1 MFHKD
6 MFHKDKGMPNPRAPH
21 FEDDGYEARGSG
33 ALTRFLSGLAAFS
46 AGVFI
51 CGACSSYSAA
61 DASFNMAVARVRDPA
76 TGLISEAA
84 PGNMFGHVGAAFGD
98 LMMQGFGWTAI
109 LLGFALMIGGV
120 RRAFNI
126 GQRDPAAWIWAFAA
140 ILFAACCLAEWPTPR
155 AWDMSAGLGGV
166 AGEMMLAIAS
176 TPFAA
181 LKIPE
186 PQVWASAIAGLLA
199 ILFAAMAM
207 GLGASDATSLWRA
220 LTRKPERPQ
229 DRYAP
234 ERPVVAGVPALPSHP
249 SPSAGMLEGG
259 FMAGVM
265 KLLGRK
271 PREVIEP
278 IVYTEED
285 GFDAGEQGFFNA
297 VENSETQNRQ
307 RPIVPRVLES
317 RPIPGGT
324 GPDAAAPAPQAPR
337 PAPRPAAQQSAV
349 RPAQSQQPAQS
360 ARVRDPSSAL
370 PPIDL
375 LDVPP
380 PRRSEVDE
388 ARLLEMADRLGEVLT
403 EFGVKGRITEVR
415 PGPVVTLFELEP
427 AAGVRSS
434 KVIALAEDIAR
445 AMSATSA
452 RVAVIPGRNAI
463 GIELPNPNRETVYLR
478 DLLTANEFVRSRM
491 ALPLA
496 LGESIEGQPMIGDLG
511 KMPHLLIAG
520 TTGSGK
526 SVGINAMILS
536 LMFKLPPEK
545 CRFIMID
552 PKMLELSI
560 YEGIPHLLS
569 PVVTDPQKAVLALK
583 WVVREMESRYEIMSK
598 MGVRNIAG
606 FNQKAEEAAA
616 RGEHL
621 TRQVQTGWNK
631 ETGEAIWENEAMKP
645 EPMPHIVVI
654 IDEMADLMLVA
665 GKDIESA
672 VQRIAQMARAAGIH
686 LITATQ
692 RPSVDVITGTIKANF
707 PTRIS
712 YMVTTKI
719 DSRTILGEQG
729 AEQLLGMGDL
739 LWMQSGGKI
748 TRVHGPFVK
757 DEEVER
763 VVSWLKDQGAPQY
776 VEGITD
782 EVEEEAS
789 VADAAFG
796 TSSGDPEE
804 DMYRDAV
811 AAVIREKRPT
821 TSYVQRVLRIGY
833 NRAASM
839 IERME
844 REGVISAADHA
855 GKRQILSRDQRSGG
869 SSDEEAA

>member
-1 MFHKD
+1 
-6 MFHKDKGMPNPRAPH
+6 MPHPRAPH
-21 FEDDGYEARGSG
+21 SEDDGYETRGSS
-33 ALTRFLSGLAAFS
+33 AFSRFLSGLAAFS

-51 CGACSSYSAA
+51 CGACSSYSSA
-61 DASFNMAVARVRDPA
+61 DASFNMAVARVRDAA
-76 TGLISEAA
+76 TGLVTEAA
-84 PGNMFGHVGAAFGD
+84 PENMFGMVGAGFGD
-98 LMMQGFGWTAI
+98 MLMQGFGWTAI
-109 LLGFALMIGGV
+109 LLGFGLMIGGV
-120 RRAFNI
+120 RRAFAI
-126 GQRDPAAWIWAFAA
+126 GQQDPAGWMWGLAA
-140 ILFAACCLAEWPTPR
+140 ILFAACCLAEWPIPKS
-155 AWDMSAGLGGV
+155 WEMSAGLGGV
-166 AGEMMLAIAS
+166 VGEVMLAITA

-181 LKIPE
+181 LQIPE
-186 PQVWASAIAGLLA
+186 PQVWASAIAGLCA

-207 GLGASDATSLWRA
+207 GMGASDATSLWRA
-220 LTRKPERPQ
+220 LTKKPEYEPQ
-229 DRYAP
+229 HQPAIS
-234 ERPVVAGVPALPSHP
+234 GVPALASRPVAS
-249 SPSAGMLEGG
+249 GG
-259 FMAGVM
+259 LMQGVM
-265 KLLGRK
+265 RLIGVK
-271 PREVIEP
+271 PKEVIEP

-285 GFDAGEQGFFNA
+285 GFEDGERGFFSA
-297 VENSETQNRQ
+297 VENSETANRQ
-307 RPIVPRVLES
+307 RPIVPRVLEG
-317 RPIPGGT
+317 RPVPDAIPA
-324 GPDAAAPAPQAPR
+324 PAAAAAPAAAPRTISRPSQAQPTAAAPTPQAA
-337 PAPRPAAQQSAV
+337 PAPRQQAA
-349 RPAQSQQPAQS
+349 P
-360 ARVRDPSSAL
+360 RVRDASLAV
-370 PPIDL
+370 PPIEL

-380 PRRSEVDE
+380 TRRSDVDE
-388 ARLLEMADRLGEVLT
+388 ARLLDMADRLAGVLN
-403 EFGVKGRITEVR
+403 EFGIKGRITEVR

-434 KVIALAEDIAR
+434 KVVALAEDIAR

-478 DLLTANEFVRSRM
+478 DLLSSNEFTRARM

-496 LGESIEGQPMIGDLG
+496 LGESIEGQPMIGDLA

-560 YEGIPHLLS
+560 YEGVPHLLS

-606 FNQKAEEAAA
+606 FNQKAEDAAA

-621 TRQVQTGWNK
+621 TRQIQTGWNK
-631 ETGEAIWENEAMKP
+631 ETGEPIFENEAMKP
-645 EPMPHIVVI
+645 EPMPHIVVV

-665 GKDIESA
+665 GKEIEGA

-757 DEEVER
+757 DEEVEA
-763 VVSWLKDQGAPQY
+763 VVNWLKDQGVPQY

-804 DMYRDAV
+804 DMYREAV
-811 AAVIREKRPT
+811 AAVVRDKRPT

-844 REGVISAADHA
+844 REGIISAADHA
-855 GKRQILSRDQRSGG
+855 GKRQILSRDTGRGGGGG
-869 SSDEEAA
+869 SNDEEAA

>member
-1 MFHKD
+1 
-6 MFHKDKGMPNPRAPH
+6 MPNARTPH
-21 FEDDGYEARGSG
+21 VEDDGYEARGSG

-46 AGVFI
+46 AGVFV
-51 CGACSSYSAA
+51 CGACSSYSAM
-61 DASFNMAVARVRDPA
+61 DPSFNMAVARVTDPA
-76 TGLISEAA
+76 TGVVSEIL
-84 PGNMFGHVGAAFGD
+84 PGNMFGHFGATFGD
-98 LMMQGFGWTAI
+98 LLMQSFGWTAI

-120 RRAFNI
+120 RRAFGI
-126 GQRDPAAWIWAFAA
+126 GQRDPAAWIWAMAA
-140 ILFAACCLAEWPTPR
+140 ILFAACCLAEWPIPR
-155 AWDMSAGLGGV
+155 SWDMSAGLGGV
-166 AGEMMLAIAS
+166 VGEVMLALTS

-186 PQVWASAIAGLLA
+186 AQVWASALAGLLT

-207 GLGASDATSLWRA
+207 GLGASDATSLWRS
-220 LTRKPERPQ
+220 LTRKPEHAPEPH
-229 DRYAP
+229 YAP
-234 ERPVVAGVPALPSHP
+234 ERPVVSGVPALPSRP
-249 SPSAGMLEGG
+249 ATSGG
-259 FMAGVM
+259 LMGGVM

-271 PREVIEP
+271 PEEVIEP
-278 IVYTEED
+278 IVFTEED
-285 GFDAGEQGFFNA
+285 GFDSGEQGFFNA

-317 RPIPGGT
+317 RPVPGT
-324 GPDAAAPAPQAPR
+324 NGPDATTPAASAPTPRPITRPAAPAQSSGQSSTR
-337 PAPRPAAQQSAV
+337 PAP
-349 RPAQSQQPAQS
+349 SQQS
-360 ARVRDPSSAL
+360 ARVRDASSAI
-370 PPIDL
+370 PPIEL

-380 PRRSEVDE
+380 PRRSDVDE
-388 ARLLEMADRLGEVLT
+388 SRLLEMADRLGEVLT
-403 EFGVKGRITEVR
+403 EFGIKGRITEVR

-463 GIELPNPNRETVYLR
+463 GIELPNLNRETVYLR
-478 DLLTANEFVRSRM
+478 DLLTANEFTRSRA

-496 LGESIEGQPMIGDLG
+496 LGESIEGQPQIGDLG

-560 YEGIPHLLS
+560 YEGIPHLLA

-598 MGVRNIAG
+598 MGVRNLAG

-621 TRQVQTGWNK
+621 TRTVQTGWNK
-631 ETGEAIWENEAMKP
+631 ETGEPVFENEAMKP

-665 GKDIESA
+665 GKDIEGA

-748 TRVHGPFVK
+748 SRVHGPFVK

-763 VVSWLKDQGAPQY
+763 VVSWLKDQGQPQY

-804 DMYRDAV
+804 DMYREAV

-844 REGVISAADHA
+844 REGVISGADHA
-855 GKRQILSRDQRSGG
+855 GKRQILSRDSRSGAS

>member
-1 MFHKD
+1 
-6 MFHKDKGMPNPRAPH
+6 MPHPRAPH
-21 FEDDGYEARGSG
+21 SEDDSYEAHGSR
-33 ALTRFLSGLAAFS
+33 AFTRFLSGLAAFS

-51 CGACSSYSAA
+51 CGACSSYSAG
-61 DASFNMAVARVRDPA
+61 DPSFNMAVARVRDA
-76 TGLISEAA
+76 GTGLISEAS
-84 PGNMFGHVGAAFGD
+84 PENMFGLVGASFGD
-98 LMMQGFGWTAI
+98 VLMQGFGWTAI
-109 LLGFALMIGGV
+109 LLGFGLMIGGV
-120 RRAFNI
+120 RRAFAI
-126 GQRDPAAWIWAFAA
+126 GQQDPASWMWGLAA
-140 ILFAACCLAEWPTPR
+140 ILFAACCLAEWPIPKS
-155 AWDMSAGLGGV
+155 WDMSAGLGGV
-166 AGEMMLAIAS
+166 VGEVMLVVTA

-186 PQVWASAIAGLLA
+186 PQVWASALAGLCA

-207 GLGASDATSLWRA
+207 GMGASDATSLWRA
-220 LTRKPERPQ
+220 LTKKPERDMDTQP
-229 DRYAP
+229 AI
-234 ERPVVAGVPALPSHP
+234 VGVPALASRPVAN
-249 SPSAGMLEGG
+249 AGLLEG
-259 FMAGVM
+259 VM
-265 KLLGRK
+265 RLLGHK
-271 PREVIEP
+271 PKEVIEP

-285 GFDAGEQGFFNA
+285 GFEDGERGFFNA
-297 VENSETQNRQ
+297 VENSETANRQ
-307 RPIVPRVLES
+307 RPIVPRVLEG
-317 RPIPGGT
+317 RPVPAE
-324 GPDAAAPAPQAPR
+324 PAAAAAPAAPLAPR
-337 PAPRPAAQQSAV
+337 TIQRPASSAGQ
-349 RPAQSQQPAQS
+349 AS
-360 ARVRDPSSAL
+360 AIRAPTSNAGSPQNPRVRDANSAV
-370 PPIDL
+370 PPIEL

-380 PRRSEVDE
+380 ARRSEVDE
-388 ARLLEMADRLGEVLT
+388 ARLLDMADRLGGVLT

-463 GIELPNPNRETVYLR
+463 GIELPNPTRETVYLR
-478 DLLTANEFVRSRM
+478 DLLTANEFTRSRA

-496 LGESIEGQPMIGDLG
+496 LGESIEGQPQIGDLG

-560 YEGIPHLLS
+560 YEGIPHLLA

-598 MGVRNIAG
+598 MGVRNLAG

-616 RGEHL
+616 KGEHL

-631 ETGEAIWENEAMKP
+631 ETGEPIFENEAMKP

-665 GKDIESA
+665 GKDIEGA

-748 TRVHGPFVK
+748 SRVHGPFVK

-763 VVSWLKDQGAPQY
+763 VVNWLKDQGQPQY

-782 EVEEEAS
+782 DVEEEGS

-796 TSSGDPEE
+796 VKSGDPEE

-811 AAVIREKRPT
+811 AAVVRDKRPT
-821 TSYVQRVLRIGY
+821 TSYVQRVLRVGY

-844 REGVISAADHA
+844 REGVISAADHS
-855 GKRQILSRDQRSGG
+855 GKRQILSRDTGRGG
-869 SSDEEAA
+869 DRDEDAA

>member
-1 MFHKD
+1 MKD
-6 MFHKDKGMPNPRAPH
+6 TGMPASSAHPV
-21 FEDDGYEARGSG
+21 ETDGPEARGSG
-33 ALTRFLSGLAAFS
+33 ALGRFLGGLAAFS
-46 AGVFI
+46 AGVFVS
-51 CGACSSYSAA
+51 GACSSYSPL
-61 DASFNMAVARVRDPA
+61 DASFNVAVARLRDPE
-76 TGLISEAA
+76 TGLLSEAA
-84 PGNMFGHVGAAFGD
+84 PGNMFGHAGAATGD
-98 LMMQGFGWTAI
+98 FLMQSLGWTAI

-120 RRAFNI
+120 RRAFGI
-126 GQRDPAAWIWAFAA
+126 GQRDPAAWIWTLAA
-140 ILFAACCLAEWPTPR
+140 IVFAACCLAEWPIPR
-155 AWDMSAGLGGV
+155 SWDMSAGLGGV
-166 AGEMMLAIAS
+166 TGEAMLALAS

-181 LKIPE
+181 LQIPE
-186 PQVWASAIAGLLA
+186 PHVWASAIAGLLA

-220 LTRKPERPQ
+220 LTRPSEHERE
-229 DRYAP
+229 D
-234 ERPVVAGVPALPSHP
+234 ERPVVAGVPALASQPAAASGLAD
-249 SPSAGMLEGG
+249 SLMRLI
-259 FMAGVM
+259 
-265 KLLGRK
+265 GRR
-271 PREVIEP
+271 PRDVIEP
-278 IVYTEED
+278 IVFTEED
-285 GFDAGEQGFFNA
+285 GFETGEQGFFNA

-307 RPIVPRVLES
+307 RPVAPRVLES
-317 RPIPGGT
+317 RPVPEAGQHPAPAGAR
-324 GPDAAAPAPQAPR
+324 PAARQAAAQQPQRPAR
-337 PAPRPAAQQSAV
+337 PAPEAAQPQAI
-349 RPAQSQQPAQS
+349 
-360 ARVRDPSSAL
+360 RVHEPSSL
-370 PPIDL
+370 VPPIDL
-375 LDVPP
+375 LDIPP

-388 ARLLEMADRLGEVLT
+388 ARLLEMADRLGEVLS

-427 AAGVRSS
+427 APGVRSQ
-434 KVIALAEDIAR
+434 KVIGIAEDIAR

-478 DLLTANEFVRSRM
+478 DLLNAQEFVRSRM

-583 WVVREMESRYEIMSK
+583 WVVREMESRYEVMSK

-606 FNQKAEEAAA
+606 FNQRAEEAAA

-631 ETGEAIWENEAMKP
+631 DTGEAIWENEAMKP
-645 EPMPHIVVI
+645 ESMPHIVVI

-665 GKDIESA
+665 GKEIESA

-739 LWMQSGGKI
+739 LWMQAGGRI
-748 TRVHGPFVK
+748 TRVHGPYVK

-763 VVSWLKDQGAPQY
+763 VVAWLKEQGSPQY
-776 VEGITD
+776 VDGITD
-782 EVEEEAS
+782 EIEEDAS
-789 VADAAFG
+789 VADNAFG

-804 DMYRDAV
+804 DMYREAV
-811 AAVIREKRPT
+811 AAVIRDKRPT

-844 REGVISAADHA
+844 RDGVISGPDHA
-855 GKRQILSRDQRSGG
+855 GKRQILSRDPRGSGG
-869 SSDEEAA
+869 PDEEAA